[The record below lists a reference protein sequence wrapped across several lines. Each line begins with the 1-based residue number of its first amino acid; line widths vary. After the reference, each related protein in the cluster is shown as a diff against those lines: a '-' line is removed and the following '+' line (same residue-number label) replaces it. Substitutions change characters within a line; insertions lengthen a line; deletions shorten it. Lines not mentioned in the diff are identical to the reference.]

1 MPLLGIL
8 SRSTRV
14 EEAKGATLRVIVLV
28 GVIIAR
34 RLSLVRLPVI
44 LEKGL
49 RLNLLILRPLVIIL

>member
-14 EEAKGATLRVIVLV
+14 EETKGVILRVIVLV

-34 RLSLVRLPVI
+34 RLSLVRLLVI
-44 LEKGL
+44 LEEGL
-49 RLNLLILRPLVIIL
+49 RLNLLI